1 LREARRPV
9 QPACFFSAKKTAIL
23 EAKMSA
29 LRPLRIVLLAAG
41 LFSLP
46 PLPDALAWSH
56 PHGDADNS
64 GFADVVTAPAG
75 PGPIMVRIFGTFAP
89 GVGPVIGNNGLIYIG
104 SEQGRLFAFR
114 PDGTEAWRR
123 LLLNEQSIKASTVV
137 GADGSVYVVGVDSFH
152 DHSVTPPVVRQRS
165 TLYKFSAGGDLL
177 WHVDFPDF
185 YSAFPSTEGRGYTTA
200 PPNIW
205 SSGGTEVIMV
215 PAIYRTSVSVD
226 LHLEAFS
233 TTGAFLAD
241 TIVTQSQQVI
251 STEGNTDFWDVLSC
265 IVTLG
270 YTCWPITF
278 NSPII
283 GLGAP
288 FAISWN
294 GQPPLPGVAVFTFQ
308 GGGRPWVIVSDGMH
322 DLVGYNF
329 SPTAGFI
336 QVFRAHDATRVVG
349 SPATVL
355 PDGHSLV
362 GTDDGRITF
371 SGPNGVKLNDV
382 GTFCRH
388 EAPKRCANYAA
399 PSRTADS
406 KIVAVQ
412 YRSTG
417 GVVVVIQG
425 DHIFSHTLVPG
436 QSIASAAVSRND
448 IFIATANAFLTFDVA
463 HLQQI
468 QQFTWNGGGLWP
480 PAIGPDGR
488 VYAMAS
494 NDKVSNTLFIFPP
507 PIACF
512 GCRTDN
518 GNVQGRSGP

>member
-1 LREARRPV
+1 
-9 QPACFFSAKKTAIL
+9 
-23 EAKMSA
+23 MSA
-29 LRPLRIVLLAAG
+29 LHPLRIVLLAAG

-46 PLPDALAWSH
+46 RLPDALAWSH

-75 PGPIMVRIFGTFAP
+75 PSPINGPIAVRIFGTFAP

-123 LLLNEQSIKASTVV
+123 LLLNEQSIKASAVI

-177 WHVDFPDF
+177 WTTDFPDF
-185 YSAFPSTEGRGYTTA
+185 YSAFPATEGRGYTTA

-205 SSGGTEVIMV
+205 SFGGTEVIMV

-241 TIVTQSQQVI
+241 TIVTQTQETI

-265 IVTLG
+265 IASLF

-278 NSPII
+278 HSPI
-283 GLGAP
+283 LGVGPP
-288 FAISWN
+288 FAVSWH
-294 GQPPLPGVAVFTFQ
+294 GQPPLPGVAIFTFQ
-308 GGGRPWVIVSDGMH
+308 GGGTPWVIVSDGMH
-322 DLVGYNF
+322 DLVGYIF
-329 SPTAGFI
+329 SPAAGFT
-336 QVFRAHDATRVVG
+336 QGFRAHDSARVVG
-349 SPATVL
+349 SPAMVL

-371 SGPNGVKLNDV
+371 SGPNGVKFDDV
-382 GTFCRH
+382 GTSCR
-388 EAPKRCANYAA
+388 ELLKICSNYAA

-406 KIVAVQ
+406 KVVVVQ
-412 YRSTG
+412 YRGSG

-425 DHIFSHTLVPG
+425 DHIFSHTRVPG
-436 QSIASAAVSRND
+436 QSLASAAVSRND
-448 IFIATANAFLTFDVA
+448 IFVATANALLTFDIA

-468 QQFTWNGGGLWP
+468 QQFPWNGGGLWP

-494 NDKVSNTLFIFPP
+494 KDKVSNILFIFPP
-507 PIACF
+507 PIACV
-512 GCRTDN
+512 GCRTNN
-518 GNVQGRSGP
+518 GNVQGRSGL